1 MQIPGRGLRRGLGL
15 DPGFREGVTQ
25 DAYDRLLMPATLEIT
40 AYGDAAHNALAESV
54 ERHKAADPLR
64 PVSVIVPSNYMGIA
78 ARRALGRRRGV
89 AAVTFL
95 TPYRLAE
102 LLGSAAVSTAGK
114 CPISTPILAGAMRS
128 VLNRE
133 PGHFE
138 GVHTHPATERTLVK
152 AHRALSELPADTLK
166 SLSAGSARTADVVRI
181 FRAVNREIETK
192 YSNERELVD
201 EAIKAISTGASTLA
215 DLGPAIL
222 FLPQRMNPDHIRLLQ
237 ALGAR
242 RRMQIIAAASGVPE
256 ADDPVRVT
264 VEQFGVEWSPPP
276 VVEAPVADRAV
287 SVSDSDDEVR
297 HAVRSIVE
305 ASLEGTPFN
314 RCAVLYGS
322 HEPYA
327 RMVSDA
333 FDAAG
338 IEWFGQSVRT
348 TESSLLGRSLLGMLK
363 LSDHDFSR
371 HDVSAWLASAP
382 VRRTGDKPI
391 PVAAWERASRAA
403 GVVSGMDQWRTRLA
417 RLVNDRNSDAEQFMH
432 DEEQEWRVAR
442 LHREAVDASEL
453 AAFVSGLASDLE
465 AGNNSR
471 TWSGI
476 ARWCRKLIRT
486 YLGNE
491 AARDD
496 WPAHERRAAQR
507 IDAAVSRIGDLDGID
522 SNPSVAAFR
531 RALELQLADDLGLHG
546 TFGQGVLVGSV
557 DIAVG
562 LEMDRVI
569 VLGLAEGTMPARR
582 RDDPLIPDHI
592 RELAGPSLPT
602 RADLTNDTHRAL
614 LAVMAAASHTLLMFP
629 RGDLRKNAQ
638 RAPSRW
644 LLDVC
649 EVRDGVRPTSEDLAR
664 STGEWLVEVPSFVAG
679 LRAVSFPAHNQEY
692 DMRALLD
699 WAEDGK
705 DILEAPPV
713 SQRRELRRGVE
724 LTTGRCTDRFTR
736 FDGNLLHALSAVAR
750 KELKAGG
757 EVTSAS
763 RLELWAKCP
772 HAYFLRHV
780 LGINPVEDPEE
791 QYRISP
797 LDLGKLVHSVIERW
811 IEEARA
817 DDTLPAPD
825 RPWSDSDVARLLE
838 IGIEEAQRLE
848 HRGLVGR
855 AVYWQRDKQVFLD
868 DLREF
873 SQFDSDQRRSL
884 GTSPIASE
892 LKFGLP
898 GGSQGPIA
906 IALPNGRT
914 IELRGAIDRV
924 DERADGD
931 LVVIDYKTG
940 STRNYKNL
948 HEDPLANGT
957 SLQLLLYGLAARQ
970 LLNRPGTPLSG
981 SYWFVTR
988 KGGFEPHG
996 YRITPELEA
1005 GGLSTVASIVECIE
1019 SGLFPAHPAP
1029 PQFRPW
1035 VDCHFCEPDGLGLSH
1050 QHSDWQRKRG
1060 DPELRPYLEINGGD
1074 NE

>member
-1 MQIPGRGLRRGLGL
+1 
-15 DPGFREGVTQ
+15 
-25 DAYDRLLMPATLEIT
+25 MPTTLEIT
-40 AYGDAAHNALAESV
+40 GYGDAAHRALADAIE
-54 ERHKAADPLR
+54 EHKAADPLR
-64 PVSVIVPSNYMGIA
+64 PVSVIVPSNYVGIA
-78 ARRALGRRRGV
+78 ARRALGKRRGV

-102 LLGSAAVSTAGK
+102 LLGSAAVAAAGK
-114 CPISTPILAGAMRS
+114 RPISTPILAGAMRA
-128 VLNRE
+128 VLDRE
-133 PGHFE
+133 PGRFE
-138 GVHTHPATERTLVK
+138 GVHTHPATERSLVK
-152 AHRALSELPADTLK
+152 AHRALSEVPADTLK
-166 SLSAGSARTADVVRI
+166 LLSAGSARTADVIRI
-181 FRAVNREIETK
+181 FQAVNREIESK
-192 YSNERELVD
+192 YSNERDLVD
-201 EAIKAISTGASTLA
+201 EAIKAISAGASTVA

-222 FLPQRMNPDHIRLLQ
+222 FLPQRMNTDHIHLLQ
-237 ALGAR
+237 ALGR
-242 RRMQIIAAASGVPE
+242 HHEMQIIAAASGNPE
-256 ADDPVRVT
+256 ADDPVRLA
-264 VEQFGVEWSPPP
+264 VEQFGVVWSPPSR
-276 VVEAPVADRAV
+276 VEAPVADRAL
-287 SVSDSDDEVR
+287 SVSDADDEVR

-348 TESSLLGRSLLGMLK
+348 TESSLLGRALLGMLK

-371 HDVSAWLASAP
+371 HDVCAWLASAP
-382 VRRTGDKPI
+382 VRRTDNRQI

-403 GVVSGMDQWRTRLA
+403 GVVSGVDQWSTRLA
-417 RLVNDRNSDAEQFMH
+417 RLVDDLNADVERFVH
-432 DEEQEWRVAR
+432 DDEQEWRVAR
-442 LHREAVDASEL
+442 LHREADDAAEL
-453 AAFVSGLASDLE
+453 AVFVARLAADLKR
-465 AGNNSR
+465 GNKVES
-471 TWSGI
+471 WSGI
-476 ARWCRKLIRT
+476 ARWCRKLIRD
-486 YLGNE
+486 YLGSE
-491 AARDD
+491 ASRDK
-496 WPAHERRAAQR
+496 WPTHEKSAAQR

-522 SNPSVAAFR
+522 PNPSVTTFR
-531 RALELQLADDLGLHG
+531 RALELQIADDLGLHG
-546 TFGQGVLVGSV
+546 NFGRGVLVGPV
-557 DIAVG
+557 NMAVG
-562 LEMDRVI
+562 LELERVI

-592 RELAGPSLPT
+592 REFAGSGLPT
-602 RADLTNDTHRAL
+602 RADAVHDTHRAL
-614 LAVMAAASHTLLMFP
+614 LAVMTATPHTLFTFP

-644 LLDVC
+644 LLDSC
-649 EVRDGVRPTSEDLAR
+649 EARDGVRPTAEDLAR
-664 STGEWLVEVPSFVAG
+664 STGDWLVEVPSFVAG
-679 LRAVSFPAHNQEY
+679 LRALSFPAHNQEY

-705 DILEAPPV
+705 DVFEAPPV
-713 SQRRELRRGVE
+713 AQRQELRRGVE
-724 LTTGRCTDRFTR
+724 LITARYTDRFTR
-736 FDGNLLHALSAVAR
+736 FDGNLVHELSAAAR
-750 KELKAGG
+750 ESLQSRG

-797 LDLGKLVHSVIERW
+797 LDLGTLVHSTIERW
-811 IEEARA
+811 IEEARS

-825 RPWSDSDVARLLE
+825 RPWSDNDVARLIE
-838 IGIEEAQRLE
+838 IGTEEAERLE

-898 GGSQGPIA
+898 TSDRGPIA
-906 IALPNGRT
+906 IALPDGRT
-914 IELRGAIDRV
+914 IKLRGAIDRV
-924 DERADGD
+924 DERVDGN
-931 LVVIDYKTG
+931 LLVIDYKTG

-957 SLQLLLYGLAARQ
+957 SLQLLIYGLAARQ
-970 LLNRPGTPLSG
+970 LLNRPDTPLSG

-988 KGGFEPHG
+988 KGEFEPHG

-1005 GGLSTVASIVECIE
+1005 EGLDTVAGIVECIE

-1029 PQFRPW
+1029 PQFRLW

-1050 QHSDWQRKRG
+1050 QYSDWQRKRG